1 MSAITSAT
9 YGVITASNR
18 FNQSALQTVQDASSD
33 KDLVSDFVE
42 QQEARVAFQAS
53 VSVIKTTDKMTGNL
67 LNIVA

>member
-1 MSAITSAT
+1 MSAISTATSGLISAN
-9 YGVITASNR
+9 AR
-18 FNQSALQTVQDASSD
+18 LNQSALQTVQDASSA

-42 QQEARVAFQAS
+42 QQEARVAFEAS

>member
-1 MSAITSAT
+1 MSAINTAT
-9 YGVITASNR
+9 YGVISASNR